1 MRTVNIGI
9 SKIICYFY
17 VVLLLRFPSLLE
29 LRIRRVGAP
38 LGKGPQTWDVGHP
51 KSDISVWL
59 VREGFSTYL
68 PSTGGPHKS
77 IRNWQNRRR
86 KKLEW
91 NHFAS
96 LFVSLFSIFFFLFY
110 ISFFFVCLSADCPAY
125 EGFGSAGRQESGVPP
140 VPRFPGSPK
149 SPRTLGHFL
158 YARHTHIL
166 SGFRSPSFLLNG
178 QGHVVP
184 NNSIY
189 IILRTVGAPPPP
201 PFQVNVSPTDIPST
215 EDANVT
221 LNVSRNRMRVTYCF
235 GPPPFFLFHFFFFI
249 RSFELSMLHF
259 GLCNP
264 IYANADLIE
273 FRLTK
278 QKK

>member
-1 MRTVNIGI
+1 LLLFLYLYFLFPFL
-9 SKIICYFY
+9 YFY
-17 VVLLLRFPSLLE
+17 
-29 LRIRRVGAP
+29 
-38 LGKGPQTWDVGHP
+38 
-51 KSDISVWL
+51 
-59 VREGFSTYL
+59 
-68 PSTGGPHKS
+68 
-77 IRNWQNRRR
+77 
-86 KKLEW
+86 
-91 NHFAS
+91 
-96 LFVSLFSIFFFLFY
+96 
-110 ISFFFVCLSADCPAY
+110 FFFVCLSADCPAY

-201 PFQVNVSPTDIPST
+201 PPFQVNVSPTDIPST

-235 GPPPFFLFHFFFFI
+235 GPPFFSISFFFSPSPL
-249 RSFELSMLHF
+249 SFQCCILDCVTPFMQTQ
-259 GLCNP
+259 
-264 IYANADLIE
+264 I
-273 FRLTK
+273 
-278 QKK
+278 